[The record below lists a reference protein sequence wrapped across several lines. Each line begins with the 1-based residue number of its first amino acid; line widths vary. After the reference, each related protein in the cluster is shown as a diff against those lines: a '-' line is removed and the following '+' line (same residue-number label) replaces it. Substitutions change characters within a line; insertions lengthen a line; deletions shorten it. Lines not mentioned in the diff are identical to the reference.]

1 MDDAWVGKDIFA
13 KAYAYTDVKEAIRAG
28 YYPYFIP
35 LDENEGTEVD
45 YHGHRLIMCGSNN
58 YLGLTTHPKVREAAI
73 EAIRKYGTS
82 NTGSRF
88 LNGTLKL
95 HKELEEELAEFVG
108 KEAALVFSTGYQTN
122 LGTIQAI
129 VNREDFVILDRA
141 DHASIV
147 DGAVLSQG
155 RIKRFRHN
163 DMADLERVLQS
174 LDPQRGR
181 LVVVDGVYS
190 MDGDIAPLPDLVRI
204 CRQYGARLMV
214 DDAHAMGV
222 LGPQGNGTAAH
233 FNATEDVDL
242 IMSTFS
248 KSFASLGGFIAGEA
262 EVVQY
267 IQHMGRSM
275 IFSASI
281 PAANAAAARAALQ
294 IMKEEPERRERLWA
308 IARRVK
314 RELTQMGFNTGTS
327 ETPIIPIIIG
337 DQFKTITVWKRL
349 FEEGVFVNPVL
360 PPAVPSNKTLLRTS
374 YMATH
379 TDEQI
384 DRVLEAYYKVGKE
397 TGLIS

>member
-1 MDDAWVGKDIFA
+1 MSDMPAIKDIFA
-13 KAYAYTDVKEAIRAG
+13 KVAEFTEAKEAIEGG
-28 YYPYFIP
+28 YYPYFLP

-45 YHGHRLIMCGSNN
+45 YQGHRLVMCGSNN

-88 LNGTLKL
+88 LNGTLRL
-95 HKELEEELAEFVG
+95 HKELEEELADFVG

-122 LGTIQAI
+122 LGTIQAM
-129 VNREDFVILDRA
+129 VNREDVVVLDRA

-147 DGAVLSQG
+147 DGAILSQG
-155 RIKRFRHN
+155 RIARFKHN
-163 DMADLERVLQS
+163 DLEDLARVLS
-174 LDPQRGR
+174 KIDPSRGR
-181 LVVVDGVYS
+181 MVVVDGVYS
-190 MDGDIAPLPDLVRI
+190 MDGDIAPLPEMIEV
-204 CRQYGARLMV
+204 CRRYGARLMV
-214 DDAHAMGV
+214 DDAHSMGV

-233 FNATEDVDL
+233 FGVTDGVDL

-248 KSFASLGGFIAGEA
+248 KSFASLGGFIAGDA
-262 EVVQY
+262 DTVQY
-267 IQHMGRSM
+267 IQHFGRSM

-281 PAANAAAARAALQ
+281 PAANAAAARAALK

-308 IARRVK
+308 IAKRVK
-314 RELTQMGFNTGTS
+314 RELTNMGYDTGTS

-337 DQFKTITVWKRL
+337 DHMKTIFVWKRL

-360 PPAVPSNKTLLRTS
+360 PPAVPPNRSLLRTS

-397 TGLIS
+397 TGVI

>member
-1 MDDAWVGKDIFA
+1 MSDMPAIKDIFA
-13 KAYAYTDVKEAIRAG
+13 KVAEFTEAKEAIEGG
-28 YYPYFIP
+28 YYPYFLP

-45 YHGHRLIMCGSNN
+45 YQGHRLIMCGSNN

-88 LNGTLKL
+88 LNGTLRL
-95 HKELEEELAEFVG
+95 HKELEEELADFVG

-129 VNREDFVILDRA
+129 VGREDVVVLDRA

-147 DGAVLSQG
+147 DGAILSQG
-155 RIKRFRHN
+155 RIVRFKHN
-163 DMADLERVLQS
+163 NLEDLERVLS
-174 LDPQRGR
+174 KIEPRRGR
-181 LVVVDGVYS
+181 MVVVDGIYS
-190 MDGDIAPLPDLVRI
+190 MDGDIAPLPEMIKV
-204 CRQYGARLMV
+204 CKKYNARLMV
-214 DDAHAMGV
+214 DDAHSMGV

-233 FNATEDVDL
+233 FGVTDGVDL

-248 KSFASLGGFIAGEA
+248 KSFASLGGFIAGDA
-262 EVVQY
+262 DTVQY
-267 IQHMGRSM
+267 IQHFGRSM

-281 PAANAAAARAALQ
+281 PAANAAAARAALK

-308 IARRVK
+308 IAKRVK
-314 RELTQMGFNTGTS
+314 RELTNMGYDTGTS

-337 DQFKTITVWKRL
+337 DHMKTIFVWKRL
-349 FEEGVFVNPVL
+349 FDEGVFVNPVL
-360 PPAVPSNKTLLRTS
+360 PPAVPPNRSLLRTS

-397 TGLIS
+397 TGVI

>member
-1 MDDAWVGKDIFA
+1 MSDTPAIKDIFA
-13 KAYAYTDVKEAIRAG
+13 KVAEFTEVKEAIEGG
-28 YYPYFIP
+28 YYPYFLP

-45 YHGHRLIMCGSNN
+45 YQGHRLIMCGSNN

-88 LNGTLKL
+88 LNGTLRL
-95 HKELEEELAEFVG
+95 HKELEEELADFVG

-129 VNREDFVILDRA
+129 VGREDVVVLDRA

-147 DGAVLSQG
+147 DGAILSQG
-155 RIKRFRHN
+155 RIARFKHN
-163 DMADLERVLQS
+163 NLEDLERVLS
-174 LDPQRGR
+174 KLDPKRGR
-181 LVVVDGVYS
+181 MVVVDGVYS
-190 MDGDIAPLPDLVRI
+190 MDGDIAPLPGMIEV
-204 CRQYGARLMV
+204 CKKYNARLMV
-214 DDAHAMGV
+214 DDAHSMGV

-233 FNATEDVDL
+233 FGVTDGVDL

-248 KSFASLGGFIAGEA
+248 KSFASLGGFIAGDA
-262 EVVQY
+262 DTVQY
-267 IQHMGRSM
+267 IQHFGRSM

-281 PAANAAAARAALQ
+281 PAANAAAARAALK

-308 IARRVK
+308 IAKRVK
-314 RELTQMGFNTGTS
+314 RELTNMGYDTGTS

-337 DQFKTITVWKRL
+337 DHMKTIFVWKRL
-349 FEEGVFVNPVL
+349 FDEGVFVNPVL
-360 PPAVPSNKTLLRTS
+360 PPAVPPNRSLLRTS

-397 TGLIS
+397 TGVI

>member
-1 MDDAWVGKDIFA
+1 MSDMPAIKDIFA
-13 KAYAYTDVKEAIRAG
+13 KVAEFTEAKEAIEGG
-28 YYPYFIP
+28 YYPYFLP

-45 YHGHRLIMCGSNN
+45 YQGHRLIMCGSNN

-88 LNGTLKL
+88 LNGTLRL
-95 HKELEEELAEFVG
+95 HKELEEELADFVG

-122 LGTIQAI
+122 LGTIQA
-129 VNREDFVILDRA
+129 VVGREDVVVLDRA

-147 DGAVLSQG
+147 DGAILSQG
-155 RIKRFRHN
+155 RIVRFKHN
-163 DMADLERVLQS
+163 NLQDLERVLS
-174 LDPQRGR
+174 KVDPKRGR
-181 LVVVDGVYS
+181 LVVVDGIYS
-190 MDGDIAPLPDLVRI
+190 MDGDIAPLPEMIEV
-204 CRQYGARLMV
+204 CKKYNARLMV
-214 DDAHAMGV
+214 DDAHSMGV

-233 FNATEDVDL
+233 FGVTDGVDL

-248 KSFASLGGFIAGEA
+248 KSFASLGGFIAGDA
-262 EVVQY
+262 DTVQY
-267 IQHMGRSM
+267 IQHFGRSM

-281 PAANAAAARAALQ
+281 PAANAAAARAALK

-308 IARRVK
+308 IAKRVK
-314 RELTQMGFNTGTS
+314 RELTNMGYDTGTS

-337 DQFKTITVWKRL
+337 DHMKTIFVWKRL
-349 FEEGVFVNPVL
+349 FDEGVFVNPVL
-360 PPAVPSNKTLLRTS
+360 PPAVPPNRSLLRTS

-384 DRVLEAYYKVGKE
+384 DRVLEAYYKVVKE
-397 TGLIS
+397 TGVI

>member
-1 MDDAWVGKDIFA
+1 MNDIFS
-13 KAYAYTDVKEAIRAG
+13 KAFSFTEAKEAMEAG
-28 YYPYFIP
+28 YYPYFLP
-35 LDENEGTEVD
+35 LEENEGTEVE
-45 YHGHRLIMCGSNN
+45 YQGHRLIMCGSNN
-58 YLGLTTHPKVREAAI
+58 YLGLTTHPKVKEAAI

-88 LNGTLKL
+88 LNGTLRL

-129 VNREDFVILDRA
+129 VGREDVVVLDRA

-147 DGAVLSQG
+147 DGAILSQG
-155 RIKRFRHN
+155 KILRFKHN
-163 DMADLERVLQS
+163 DVQDLDRVLGKV
-174 LDPQRGR
+174 DPERGA

-190 MDGDIAPLPDLVRI
+190 MDGDIAPLPEMIAV
-204 CRQYGARLMV
+204 CRKHGARLMV
-214 DDAHAMGV
+214 DDAHSMGV

-233 FNATEDVDL
+233 FGVTDGVDL

-248 KSFASLGGFIAGEA
+248 KSFASLGGFIAGDA
-262 EVVQY
+262 DVVHY
-267 IQHMGRSM
+267 IQHFGRSM

-281 PAANAAAARAALQ
+281 PAANAAAARAALK

-308 IARRVK
+308 IAKRVK
-314 RELTQMGFNTGTS
+314 EELNNMGYDTGTS

-337 DQFKTITVWKRL
+337 DHLKTIFVWKRL

-360 PPAVPSNKTLLRTS
+360 PPAVPPNRSLLRTS

-384 DRVLEAYYKVGKE
+384 DRVLEAYHKVGKE
-397 TGLIS
+397 MGII